1 MNWEQAKAI
10 LWLRWRLSRNGFVR
24 AGPLNTIVSLLF
36 AGMMLMGGLAAGAGG
51 VFAGWLA
58 LAKARPEVLMLVW
71 DGVIC
76 VFLLIWFSGLLVEI
90 QRSESI
96 DLGKLLHLPLT
107 LQQVF
112 VFNYLASHLT
122 PAIVILLPG
131 MLGLCAGLIL
141 GAGLWMVPLAL
152 LVLAVIFMITAWTY
166 CLRGWLAALMVNKR
180 RRRAII
186 VWATVFFILLS
197 QLPNL
202 LVNSNLF
209 RVRTGRS
216 SHPVPNVHR
225 SQDAADRLPQKVL
238 TAHLAVPPGW
248 LGYGAMGLRAGNPW
262 PAVGAIG
269 ASFLLGGLGLLRA
282 YRMTLRFYQGA
293 EREKSARLEK
303 ATKPGRGTPIVEW
316 RLPGVPDDTAA
327 LALATFRSLT
337 RAPEL
342 KMALI
347 MPFVMAVVL
356 VSTQLRLPRHEL
368 PALLG
373 SFAAS
378 AAAMLAAFSFA
389 QAMSNVFGLDR
400 DGFRALVLLPTER
413 HRILLA
419 KNLAYF
425 PFVGGVALAL
435 MTLAEVLMRMP
446 LQALLAGLLQVPL
459 AFMLF
464 SLACNV
470 LSVLVPYRLSQATLK
485 AKKPK
490 PIVFAAVFASML
502 VLPLVIGPVLVPGGL
517 QALFRF
523 EGWAPWLPVNFLGTV
538 VLLAGTAWLYRSL
551 LPLEG
556 RLLQRREH
564 HILKE
569 VTEEIE

>member
-24 AGPLNTIVSLLF
+24 AGPLNTVLSLLF
-36 AGMMLMGGLAAGAGG
+36 AGLMLMGSIAAAVGG
-51 VFAGWLA
+51 FVAGWLG
-58 LAKARPEVLMLVW
+58 LGKAHPQILMLVW
-71 DGVIC
+71 DGVLS
-76 VFLLIWFSGLLVEI
+76 VFLLIWLSGLLVEI

-96 DLGKLLHLPLT
+96 DLGKLLHLPVT
-107 LQQVF
+107 LRQVF

-122 PAIVILLPG
+122 PAILLLLPG
-131 MLGLCAGLIL
+131 MVGLCAGLIL
-141 GAGLWMVPLAL
+141 GAGPRMAPLAL
-152 LVLAVIFMITAWTY
+152 AVLAFIFMITAWTY

-186 VWATVFFILLS
+186 VWATVFFILVS

-202 LVNSNLF
+202 VVNSGFF
-209 RVRTGRS
+209 RGRHARVS
-216 SHPVPNVHR
+216 RRDQSAAERQHGGGIL
-225 SQDAADRLPQKVL
+225 SQRMLQ
-238 TAHLAVPPGW
+238 AHLAVPLGW
-248 LGYGAMGLRAGNPW
+248 VGYGAMSLQLGNPW
-262 PAVGAIG
+262 PAAGATG
-269 ASFLLGGLGLLRA
+269 ASFLLGVLGLMRA

-293 EREKSARLEK
+293 TGEQTVRPQRVS
-303 ATKPGRGTPIVEW
+303 KPPQGTPLLEW
-316 RLPGVPDDTAA
+316 RLPGVPDDTAG
-327 LALATFRSLT
+327 LALATFRSLA

-356 VSTQLRLPRHEL
+356 VSTQLRFPRHSL
-368 PALLG
+368 PASLA
-373 SFAAS
+373 SFAAT
-378 AAAMLAAFSFA
+378 AAAMLAAFSFG

-400 DGFRALVLLPTER
+400 DGFRALVLLPAR
-413 HRILLA
+413 RDQILLA

-425 PFVGGVALAL
+425 PFVAGVALAL
-435 MTLAEVLMRMP
+435 MIFAEVLMRMP
-446 LQALLAGLLQVPL
+446 FQALVAGILQVPL

-464 SLACNV
+464 SLACNL

-490 PIVFAAVFASML
+490 PIVIAAVFLSML
-502 VLPLVIGPVLVPGGL
+502 ILPLGMVPVLAPAAL
-517 QALFRF
+517 QALFAF
-523 EGWAPWLPVNFLGTV
+523 EGWVPWLPVNVLGTLI
-538 VLLAGTAWLYRSL
+538 LLAGVALLYKAL

-556 RLLQRREH
+556 RLLQRREQI
-564 HILKE
+564 ILKE